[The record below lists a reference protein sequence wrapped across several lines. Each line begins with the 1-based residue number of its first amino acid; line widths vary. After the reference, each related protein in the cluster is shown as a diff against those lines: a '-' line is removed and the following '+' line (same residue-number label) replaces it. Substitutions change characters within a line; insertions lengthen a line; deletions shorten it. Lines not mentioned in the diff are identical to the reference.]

1 MEDIMKKLLAPVL
14 AVVVFAN
21 LAIAGENYFQSVK
34 SEYVTAAT
42 QMKVGSSLEPTA
54 GFALDVVG
62 NLKVSGNITASP
74 TLTGNLTLV
83 GNQSVSGSKA
93 EVPNTSYSAIA
104 VSSSISPVGLAF
116 AVINASGTLTST
128 ATPFISTT
136 TAISGQVITLMGGAN
151 VLTLTDEGGLTGS
164 LMELGSATRALGAG
178 DILKL
183 RYYSGKWYEEGF
195 VNN

>member
-1 MEDIMKKLLAPVL
+1 MCSSDL
-14 AVVVFAN
+14 AVKA
-21 LAIAGENYFQSVK
+21 
-34 SEYVTAAT
+34 EYVTAAT
-42 QMKVGSSLEPTA
+42 QMKVGSSLEPA
-54 GFALDVVG
+54 VGYALDVVG

-74 TLTGNLTLV
+74 TLTGDLTLV

-104 VSSSISPVGLAF
+104 VSSSISPVGVNFL
-116 AVINASGTLTST
+116 VINASGTLTST

-136 TAISGQVITLMGGAN
+136 TAISGQMLTLMGGAN
-151 VLTLTDEGGLTGS
+151 VITLGDNGS
-164 LMELGSATRALGAG
+164 VAGTLLELGDTSRALGAG

>member
-1 MEDIMKKLLAPVL
+1 MNKIIVSVL
-14 AVVVFAN
+14 ALFVLAGPAFA
-21 LAIAGENYFQSVK
+21 GDNYFNSVK
-34 SEYVTAAT
+34 AEYVTAAS
-42 QMKVGSSLEPTA
+42 QMKVGSSLEPA
-54 GFALDVVG
+54 SGFALDVVG

-93 EVPNTSYSAIA
+93 EVPSTSYSALAI
-104 VSSSISPVGLAF
+104 SSAISPVGVNFL
-116 AVINASGTLTST
+116 VVSASGTLTST

-136 TAISGQVITLMGGAN
+136 TAISGQVITLFGGSAN

-164 LMELGSATRALGAG
+164 LLELGSGTRAIGAG

>member
-1 MEDIMKKLLAPVL
+1 MNKIIVSVL
-14 AVVVFAN
+14 ALFVLAGSAFA
-21 LAIAGENYFQSVK
+21 GDNYFNSVK
-34 SEYVTAAT
+34 AEYVTAAS
-42 QMKVGSSLEPTA
+42 QMKVGSSLEPA
-54 GFALDVVG
+54 SGFALDVVG

-93 EVPNTSYSAIA
+93 EVPNTAYSAIA
-104 VSSSISPVGLAF
+104 VSSAISPVGVNFL
-116 AVINASGTLTST
+116 VINASGTLTST

-136 TAISGQVITLMGGAN
+136 TAISGQMLTLMGGAN
-151 VLTLTDEGGLTGS
+151 VLTLGDNGSVTGT
-164 LMELGSATRALGAG
+164 LLELGDTSRALGAG

>member
-1 MEDIMKKLLAPVL
+1 MKKIIVSFIAVLMFSGL
-14 AVVVFAN
+14 AV
-21 LAIAGENYFQSVK
+21 AGENYFQAVK
-34 SEYVTAAT
+34 AEYVTAAT
-42 QMKVGSSLEPTA
+42 QMKVGSSLEPA
-54 GFALDVVG
+54 VGYALDVVG

-74 TLTGNLTLV
+74 TLTGDLTLV

-104 VSSSISPVGLAF
+104 VSSSISPVGVNFL
-116 AVINASGTLTST
+116 VINASGTLTST

-136 TAISGQVITLMGGAN
+136 TAISGQMLTLMGGAN
-151 VLTLTDEGGLTGS
+151 VITLGDNGS
-164 LMELGSATRALGAG
+164 VAGTLLELGDTSRALGAG